1 MPLINVIVD
10 SFCSPLDIKAT
21 VFVTNLT
28 ASFKQ
33 VASEYLAIKKQD
45 AWEHSEFKWEAYK
58 TKLDKHLELMAE
70 CVYYYDQKFRTSTA
84 WRPPS
89 KDLQSAITQ
98 CASVKYHWEQSD
110 HKAFSTWDP
119 NQRPPAAC
127 LTDWKLKVEV
137 NRDAKNVWLESY
149 KAWKLSPTLLSF
161 EQEERL
167 SSTDKDQL
175 CRQYLESYKN
185 WEDIDWRQRYTS
197 YPSWLEWMTKNPQ
210 DSLAS
215 IHLADLTA
223 LEDEMRQISED
234 FQKFPAVELLKGK
247 IEELHNVSCTLEQH
261 AEDWEEKRTE
271 FLRQRWA
278 NTGEDNGA
286 LWEELVEERKELIS
300 LKSNL
305 RWGFGTED
313 NGITDYSLYS
323 WCCEHAA
330 SYAEVAKTVEVVRA
344 AYNKVS
350 SLPNM
355 PQKKTPETFSQLT
368 SGQSLIHKR

>member
-1 MPLINVIVD
+1 MSLIKVSVD
-10 SFCSPLDIKAT
+10 YFCSPLDIKAT

-110 HKAFSTWDP
+110 HEAFSTWDP

-175 CRQYLESYKN
+175 CQQYLESDKN
-185 WEDIDWRQRYTS
+185 WEDIDMSQRHIS
-197 YPSWLEWMTKNPQ
+197 NPSWLEWMKKNPQ
-210 DSLAS
+210 DCLATA
-215 IHLADLTA
+215 HLAELTA

-234 FQKFPAVELLKGK
+234 FQEFPAVELLKGK

-261 AEDWEEKRTE
+261 AEDWEHQRAE
-271 FLRQRWA
+271 FLRQRRA

-286 LWEELVEERKELIS
+286 LWEELVEERKKLIH
-300 LKSNL
+300 LTFNL
-305 RWGFGTED
+305 FWGFGTED
-313 NGITDYSLYS
+313 DRDTDYSLYS
-323 WCCEHAA
+323 WCCKNVD
-330 SYAEVAKTVEVVRA
+330 SCAEVAKTVKVVHA
-344 AYNKVS
+344 AMTKVN
-350 SLPNM
+350 SLPMM
-355 PQKKTPETFSQLT
+355 PPKKRPETFSQLT